1 MSPRTTG
8 ITLIGFALLST
19 LLQWQRL
26 QVPVLKIPFLAGNA
40 VGLVFVVLMIV
51 AGAWIIATRG
61 QAWNLSPL
69 TVKKLGRFRAIRRGH
84 ISFLILLSLAFLGS
98 LDNLLVG
105 KRAIMVSYQ
114 GHWYFP
120 FVREVIPGKT
130 FGQGTEGEADYRTL
144 QEQCRTAG
152 KGDWV
157 IMPPVPYA
165 ASLDSPPIIET
176 LETRDGKVYVSG
188 SSQPFSGTAY
198 TVFITDPEKKRQEW
212 QFRKGVRHGTMR
224 GWNDAGNQVEKGRFE
239 NGERKEYKDFTEGK
253 AAILETQAAP
263 WLKRYEYPPS
273 APSLRHQHYLGTN
286 TTGSDVLAILFGG
299 WQQALMA
306 SVIFI
311 AVVFVVGVLLGGIL
325 GYFGGI
331 VDMLGYRLI
340 EIWSVLPFLL
350 VVMFVSSLVSPSLVM
365 LVCLLALFG
374 WMRSTS
380 YLRTATYKESAR
392 DYVAAARL
400 LGASTP
406 RVVIHHVLP
415 NVIAILVTLAPFEVA
430 DVITSLASLD
440 FLGFGLPPDEPSWGR
455 LLHEG
460 VDNFTYP
467 WIVSSAFVARAT
479 VLVLVT
485 FVGEAVREAFDPKKF
500 TTYQ

>member
-8 ITLIGFALLST
+8 IILVLFALLAAAF
-19 LLQWQRL
+19 QWLRL
-26 QVPVLKIPFLAGNA
+26 HVPVFKIPFLAGA
-40 VGLVFVVLMIV
+40 VPGWVLVLLMIA
-51 AGAWIIATRG
+51 AGVWLLLNKGRE
-61 QAWNLSPL
+61 WNLSPL
-69 TVKKLGRFRAIRRGH
+69 TLKKLARFRAIRRGH
-84 ISFLILLSLAFLGS
+84 ISFLILLGLAFIGS

-105 KRAIMVSYQ
+105 KRALIVSYQ

-120 FVREVIPGKT
+120 FIHEVIPGKT
-130 FGQGTEGEADYRTL
+130 FGQGTEGETDYRTL
-144 QEQCRTAG
+144 REKCEAEG

-157 IMPPVPYA
+157 IMPPVPFA
-165 ASLDSPPIIET
+165 AALDSPSIIET
-176 LETRDGKVYVSG
+176 LEVRDGKVYAPDSNKL
-188 SSQPFSGTAY
+188 FSGTAY
-198 TVFITDPEKKRQEW
+198 SVFITNQDQKRQEW
-212 QFRKGVRHGTMR
+212 QYRNGVRHGLMR
-224 GWNDAGNQVEKGRFE
+224 GWNDAGAQVEKGSFE
-239 NGERKEYKDFTEGK
+239 NGVRKAYTDFTEGK
-253 AAILETQAAP
+253 AALLESQAAP
-263 WLKRYEYPPS
+263 WLKRYVYPPS
-273 APSLRHQHYLGTN
+273 APSWRHQHYLGTN
-286 TTGSDVLAILFGG
+286 TTGSDVFAILFGG

-306 SVIFI
+306 SVLFI
-311 AVVFVVGVLLGGIL
+311 AVVFVVGVLVGGLL

-331 VDMLGYRLI
+331 VDIIGSRLI

-350 VVMFVSSLVSPSLVM
+350 VVMIISSLVSPSLVM
-365 LVCLLALFG
+365 LVGLLAMFG

-380 YLRTATYKESAR
+380 YLRTATYKESSR

-406 RVVIHHVLP
+406 RVIIHHVLP

-430 DVITSLASLD
+430 DVIISLSALD

-460 VDNFTYP
+460 VENFTYP
-467 WIVSSAFVARAT
+467 WMVSSAFTAMAF
-479 VLVLVT
+479 VLVLIT